1 MTFTEV
7 ILTILHVSEEEN
19 STIAYSGAAC
29 NMSSTC
35 YGGVYQGEYTP
46 TEVQYSTVQGSLPG
60 GVHPY
65 RGTVLHCT
73 VTVSVTCHNIRVLYL
88 RERVGW

>member
-7 ILTILHVSEEEN
+7 ILTILRVSEEEN

-46 TEVQYSTVQGSLPG
+46 TEVLSHALSSIRILCEKSTKTPKGDG
-60 GVHPY
+60 
-65 RGTVLHCT
+65 
-73 VTVSVTCHNIRVLYL
+73 
-88 RERVGW
+88 

>member
-7 ILTILHVSEEEN
+7 ILTILLHVSEEEN

-46 TEVQYSTVQGSLPG
+46 TEVQYSTVLYSTALYCDSQ
-60 GVHPY
+60 
-65 RGTVLHCT
+65 
-73 VTVSVTCHNIRVLYL
+73 CHMP
-88 RERVGW
+88 

>member
-1 MTFTEV
+1 MIMNYDYSHL
-7 ILTILHVSEEEN
+7 ILTILRVSEEEN

-46 TEVQYSTVQGSLPG
+46 TEVLSHAICHSYGYCRKSLQK
-60 GVHPY
+60 HPK
-65 RGTVLHCT
+65 
-73 VTVSVTCHNIRVLYL
+73 
-88 RERVGW
+88 ERVGWECVL

>member
-46 TEVQYSTVQGSLPG
+46 TEVQYSTVQYSTVQYCTSV
-60 GVHPY
+60 GVYSP
-65 RGTVLHCT
+65 
-73 VTVSVTCHNIRVLYL
+73 
-88 RERVGW
+88 W

>member
-7 ILTILHVSEEEN
+7 ILTILRVSEEEN

-46 TEVQYSTVQGSLPG
+46 TEVLSHAMSFIRILCEKSTKTPKGDG
-60 GVHPY
+60 
-65 RGTVLHCT
+65 
-73 VTVSVTCHNIRVLYL
+73 
-88 RERVGW
+88 

>member
-46 TEVQYSTVQGSLPG
+46 TEVQYSTVLRQSVSHTPG
-60 GVHPY
+60 VQIP
-65 RGTVLHCT
+65 
-73 VTVSVTCHNIRVLYL
+73 
-88 RERVGW
+88 

>member
-7 ILTILHVSEEEN
+7 ILTILRVSEEEN

-46 TEVQYSTVQGSLPG
+46 TEVQYSTVQYSTGESTRGSTPLQR
-60 GVHPY
+60 Y
-65 RGTVLHCT
+65 STVQ
-73 VTVSVTCHNIRVLYL
+73 Y
-88 RERVGW
+88 

>member
-1 MTFTEV
+1 MKSRYGNTFSALIESNCV
-7 ILTILHVSEEEN
+7 PFQLVIMNYDYSHLILTILRVSEEEN

-46 TEVQYSTVQGSLPG
+46 TEVLSHVIHTDIV
-60 GVHPY
+60 
-65 RGTVLHCT
+65 
-73 VTVSVTCHNIRVLYL
+73 
-88 RERVGW
+88 